1 MWGPPAI
8 PRNLLVPGWQPP
20 GTVLRLFNGGSVLHL
35 GFRMVSQFVVQLRA
49 LKNLLPVFLVLRDGL
64 VKHRGF
70 MIWFGF
76 RNVQEGVQV

>member
-1 MWGPPAI
+1 M
-8 PRNLLVPGWQPP
+8 
-20 GTVLRLFNGGSVLHL
+20 LHL

-70 MIWFGF
+70 MIWFGSGMF
-76 RNVQEGVQV
+76 RKESKFRHSVWPVWDLGYL

>member
-1 MWGPPAI
+1 M
-8 PRNLLVPGWQPP
+8 
-20 GTVLRLFNGGSVLHL
+20 LHL